1 SSGRTGAAGRAG
13 SRSLFRIARGIRA
26 LLHRRPPQGRARRRS
41 HRRPRPSAS
50 RSPLTATPSPS
61 RLSLP
66 KAIGWSVAFVVLTLL
81 LASLLGVGAATTIT
95 GSVPS
100 GLTWLQQVT
109 AGPMLL
115 QAGLTIGCSLFFTWL
130 IGMRV
135 LRLTPADL
143 RWTIPRGGAGFGYG
157 VLAGCLVAGIA

>member
-1 SSGRTGAAGRAG
+1 M
-13 SRSLFRIARGIRA
+13 
-26 LLHRRPPQGRARRRS
+26 
-41 HRRPRPSAS
+41 
-50 RSPLTATPSPS
+50 TATPSHS
-61 RLSLP
+61 RVSLP

-81 LASLLGVGAATTIT
+81 LASLLGVGVAALIT

-143 RWTIPRGGAGFGYG
+143 RWTSPPGGAGFSYG
-157 VLAGCLVAGIA
+157 VLAGCLVAGIALLLSVSAGGARWIPDAGTPPEYAGSAIGMSP